1 MTDDLDLLGRYARSR
16 TPAVFTEI
24 VRRHVDPAC
33 SVTLRQVRLR
43 LRWFG
48 RTALAPCFLLLAS
61 YFSVMRIL
69 KSFFLAALVLIIFVV
84 GVWLGFTVRYWLKSG
99 SGLREENT
107 ATVVEQVQT
116 LSDLVTVKYVLEK
129 VVILEDA
136 KWYGENR
143 VLLLAHGIVK
153 AGMDLK
159 RITPDDV
166 TIAGKK
172 ISLRLPMPRI
182 TDAYLDD
189 AKSQVIDHTTG
200 LLRMFD
206 KDLEQAARANAVD
219 DIRRAA
225 RMDGILDEADK
236 RARLELELF
245 LRQAGF
251 EQVQF
256 R

>member
-1 MTDDLDLLGRYARSR
+1 
-16 TPAVFTEI
+16 
-24 VRRHVDPAC
+24 
-33 SVTLRQVRLR
+33 
-43 LRWFG
+43 
-48 RTALAPCFLLLAS
+48 
-61 YFSVMRIL
+61 L
-69 KSFFLAALVLIIFVV
+69 KGIFLAAFVLIIFAG
-84 GVWLGFTVRYWLKSG
+84 GVWLGFTVPRWLKSG

-107 ATVVEQVQT
+107 VTVVKQVQT

-159 RITPDDV
+159 RVTPNDV
-166 TIAGKK
+166 TISGKK
-172 ISLRLPMPRI
+172 ICLRLPPPQI

-189 AKSQVIDHTTG
+189 AKSQVIDHVTG
-200 LLRMFD
+200 LLRVFD
-206 KDLEQAARANAVD
+206 KDLEQTARANAVD

-251 EQVQF
+251 EQVEF